1 MIRIFTDNTQDKI
14 EVTDALEKLIK
25 SVAEGVLEF
34 EEIDEKCNNV
44 CRMTIMSDDYKK

>member
-1 MIRIFTDNTQDKI
+1 MIKI
-14 EVTDALEKLIK
+14 VKN
-25 SVAEGVLEF
+25 